1 MACQIDFSTGGLGNV
16 PRNFIRDARRR
27 TGLLHVALVIPGA
40 LFCSDIVNGF
50 VCPASIQRDAPT
62 AGKVHKPQR
71 IGEAEAS
78 PAGLAGSN
86 SIASSNSALLLLLG
100 AISGSSVAMRSKA
113 TSITAPSAGMLE
125 APSTRDSSS
134 NLLPRVLLMLF
145 ALFCSTNFTYVKVL
159 EQGHSE
165 AAVAAVRF
173 IIALLPFLPMIP
185 KHSSKQSIV
194 SGVEIGL
201 WCTLGYMAQAAGLP
215 YTDASKG
222 AFLCS
227 LTMLVV
233 PLVKSLFGAKVQP
246 QLWAAV
252 ALAVAG
258 TSLLFGLGDASGS
271 SGFGWGE
278 FLCSGTALG
287 FGLMFVR
294 MDHYGKEPGFDSLG
308 CTIWQVMTIAAA
320 MTLWLFASS
329 GPEVAT
335 SEVVSLLSSGP
346 EVLGILA
353 WVGLVTTAGVLYV
366 ETWAMEKVDGTEAGI
381 IFASEPVWATLF
393 ASVVLGE
400 SFGFKEGLGGAM
412 IVIACVLTQVK
423 FEGTSKQTHSSQALE
438 TA

>member
-1 MACQIDFSTGGLGNV
+1 MACRIEFSTRGLGGV
-16 PRNFIRDARRR
+16 RHNFIRHARPR
-27 TGLLHVALVIPGA
+27 TGLLRVALVIPGV
-40 LFCSDIVNGF
+40 LLCQDIVRGF
-50 VCPASIQRDAPT
+50 VCPASIQRDAPA
-62 AGKVHKPQR
+62 AGKSHKLQR
-71 IGEAEAS
+71 LGEAEAS
-78 PAGLAGSN
+78 PVGLAGSN
-86 SIASSNSALLLLLG
+86 IFLGANNALLLLLG

-113 TSITAPSAGMLE
+113 TSIAAPSVGIIE
-125 APSTRDSSS
+125 TPSNRDSVSDF
-134 NLLPRVLLMLF
+134 LPRVLLMFF

-185 KHSSKQSIV
+185 KHSSKQSII

-258 TSLLFGLGDASGS
+258 TSLLFGLGDTSGA

-308 CTIWQVMTIAAA
+308 CTIWQVITIAAA
-320 MTLWLFASS
+320 MTTWLVASS
-329 GPEVAT
+329 GPEVAAN
-335 SEVVSLLSSGP
+335 EVMSLLDSGP

-423 FEGTSKQTHSSQALE
+423 FEGTSKQSQSSQALE